1 MFLSI
6 FGRSAGRAKVQ
17 GKTTDFG
24 LWRDASQ
31 PSFIH
36 SEAAECWRAESI
48 YSRGRN
54 DVCCQL
60 STSLALY
67 LPQSSLIT
75 SIMTTQEVSYVLA
88 EPQKDG
94 IAVSGSAVGK
104 QGHSCCGSCCD
115 SRRAVIIV
123 NIINVCFA
131 SSGLL
136 SLGGVMAASSQSYD
150 DDEVQA
156 AFSSL
161 SFASM
166 GVMSAFVLIA
176 IKLAGTCV
184 GIYGAM
190 TYNIWMVGV
199 SLAVYCLNFATGIIN
214 SNIFTLVMYGCF
226 AYPHFFFIQEV
237 RRGIMS
243 EVNYVNEK
251 QSCCCV

>member
-1 MFLSI
+1 
-6 FGRSAGRAKVQ
+6 
-17 GKTTDFG
+17 
-24 LWRDASQ
+24 
-31 PSFIH
+31 
-36 SEAAECWRAESI
+36 
-48 YSRGRN
+48 
-54 DVCCQL
+54 
-60 STSLALY
+60 
-67 LPQSSLIT
+67 
-75 SIMTTQEVSYVLA
+75 MTTQEVDYVLA

-104 QGHSCCGSCCD
+104 QGHSYCGSCCD

-131 SSGLL
+131 SLGLL
-136 SLGGVMAASSQSYD
+136 ALGGVMAASSQSYD

-161 SFASM
+161 SETNASM
-166 GVMSAFVLIA
+166 GVMIALIA
-176 IKLAGTCV
+176 VKLVCNGV